1 MSTNNKLYEK
11 MLNYVFNVELF
22 LKHMLLF
29 ITNNWHY
36 NILGARGPNK
46 KMKKGYVQKRKENI
60 PVTEW

>member
-1 MSTNNKLYEK
+1 MSTNNKLFEK

-36 NILGARGPNK
+36 NILGARGPLIKWWRKDMYK
-46 KMKKGYVQKRKENI
+46 KKEKKI
-60 PVTEW
+60 FL